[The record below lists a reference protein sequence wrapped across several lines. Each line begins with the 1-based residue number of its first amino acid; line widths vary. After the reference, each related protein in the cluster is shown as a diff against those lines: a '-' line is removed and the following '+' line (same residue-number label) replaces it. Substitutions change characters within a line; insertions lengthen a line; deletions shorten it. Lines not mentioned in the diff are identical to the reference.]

1 MRPINIERSITR
13 RDQKSLNHYL
23 SDISRHEVLSVKE
36 EEDLFKRIEQGDPTA
51 LRKIV
56 QHNLRFVVSVAK
68 QYQNVGL
75 SLNDLINE
83 GNIGLIKAARRFEVS
98 RGFKFISYAVW
109 WIRQSI
115 LEAIANKSKNIKT
128 PANQQAMARKIDR
141 AQRAFTQ
148 EHDRQPTMAELA
160 DLLDENVDAIRRSIK
175 SKSKC
180 RSLDAK
186 LKAGED
192 LTLGQLLK
200 DETIAAPDQKL
211 AVVETQRK
219 QIKTLLSHVSSRDAQ
234 IISLYYGLEQDI
246 PMSMSS
252 IGDLLGISK
261 ERVRQIR
268 DTTLR
273 KLRRR
278 GRNLTPALD

>member
-234 IISLYYGLEQDI
+234 IISLCYGLEQDI

>member
-36 EEDLFKRIEQGDPTA
+36 EEDLFQRIEQGDPTA

-83 GNIGLIKAARRFEVS
+83 GNIGLIKAARRFDVS

>member
-200 DETIAAPDQKL
+200 DDTIAAPDQKL

>member
-36 EEDLFKRIEQGDPTA
+36 EEDLFQRIEQGDPTA

-83 GNIGLIKAARRFEVS
+83 GNIGLIKAARRFDVS

-160 DLLDENVDAIRRSIK
+160 DLLDENVDSIRRSIK
-175 SKSKC
+175 SKNKC

>member
-83 GNIGLIKAARRFEVS
+83 GNIGLIKAARRFDVS